1 MKSNYDVLGKYIVP
15 CDELNSAGEL
25 TLLQGISNEKYFQ
38 GCKSNTN
45 DIDLTR
51 YRICRKGWFC
61 YNRATTRN
69 GEKIS
74 IAYREEKDCLVSPS
88 YKCFKIVDENK
99 LDPIYLLLWF
109 KRPEFDRYARFMSH
123 GSAHEY
129 FEYEQMCDVVL
140 PVPSI
145 EEQRKIVA
153 NYRSLEHRISLLS
166 QINDNLVA

>member
-1 MKSNYDVLGKYIVP
+1 MKSNYDVLGKYIAP
-15 CDELNSAGEL
+15 CDELNSEAEL

-74 IAYREEKDCLVSPS
+74 IAYREEEDCLVSPS

-99 LDPIYLLLWF
+99 LDPIYLLL
-109 KRPEFDRYARFMSH
+109 
-123 GSAHEY
+123 
-129 FEYEQMCDVVL
+129 
-140 PVPSI
+140 
-145 EEQRKIVA
+145 
-153 NYRSLEHRISLLS
+153 
-166 QINDNLVA
+166 